1 LKEWLYSPKKY
12 YCVIFHHHSPKN
24 ECSSFPHESHAK
36 DEILNGENKENTQ
49 MLVFLKE
56 HTNHF
61 PRMVVLFL
69 G

>member
-1 LKEWLYSPKKY
+1 MSVLPSHMKAMLKMK
-12 YCVIFHHHSPKN
+12 F
-24 ECSSFPHESHAK
+24 F
-36 DEILNGENKENTQ
+36 NGENKENTQ